1 MPTELEKNEI
11 RWAVGAIGARQQE
24 YRRYLDYYSGVH
36 PLMVSPIRLE
46 RLFGKMFR
54 DFRLNLCSSVVDA
67 LTDRL
72 HVASFSG
79 DGEEEAL
86 VIWKRNRMR
95 SRQGH
100 VHQKAVGAGDAYVL
114 VWPDAIGDPIL
125 HPQEPTEAAVD
136 YDEESPGTIKRAA
149 KLWKAA
155 EGHRLTLYYP
165 DRIEKYETP
174 MKTHGS
180 ALGAINWRERTVEGE
195 PWPLPNLYGT
205 VPMFHF
211 GNRTDV
217 GRYGVSELRDAL
229 PVQDGL
235 NKAVMDMLISGEFQ
249 AYPQRYALNIE
260 VKKDALG
267 NPINPF
273 QAGPEKMWVLTGG
286 ENVQLGQFAAA
297 DTSKL
302 MEVKQGW
309 SLDMAQVS
317 HTPAH
322 YFFLPSGL
330 VSGESQKT
338 AEQKLDS
345 KVSDRTAEFGDV
357 WAALMALAVRMS
369 RGEASAPLELDCN
382 WKNLKPRNETEEW
395 TIAGQKKALGV
406 SRRQILREQGYS
418 DEQIDQ
424 FIEERRQE
432 ADVGAGAD
440 LLEGVP
446 GGMGRMPTN

>member
-1 MPTELEKNEI
+1 MPTEEQKAEI
-11 RWAVGAIGARQQE
+11 RWAVGAIGAHQRD
-24 YRRYLDYYSGVH
+24 YRRYLDYYDGKH
-36 PLMVSPIRLE
+36 PLMVSQARLK
-46 RLFGKMFR
+46 RLFGDMFK
-54 DFRLNLCSSVVDA
+54 DFRLNLCGTVVDA

-79 DGEEEAL
+79 DGAAAQEAL
-86 VIWKRNRMR
+86 AIWKRNRMR

-100 VHQKAVGAGDAYVL
+100 VHQKAVAAGDAYVL
-114 VWPDAIGDPIL
+114 VWPDAAGEPVI
-125 HPQEPTEAAVD
+125 HPQEPTEVAVE
-136 YDEESPGTIKRAA
+136 YEEESLGRIKRAA
-149 KLWKAA
+149 KLWKDP
-155 EGHRLTLYYP
+155 GGSHCLTLYYP

-174 MKTHGS
+174 IKTHGL
-180 ALGAINWRERTVEGE
+180 ALGAANWRERTVDGE
-195 PWPLPNLYGT
+195 PWPLPNPYDA
-205 VPMFHF
+205 VPVFHF
-211 GNRTDV
+211 GNRADV
-217 GRYGVSELRDAL
+217 GRHGVSELRDAL

-260 VKKDALG
+260 VKKDVEG

-273 QAGPEKMWVLTGG
+273 KAGPEKMWVLTGG

-297 DTSKL
+297 DTTKL

-309 SLDMAQVS
+309 ALDMAQVS

-357 WAALMALAVRMS
+357 WAAVMALAVRMG
-369 RGEASAPLELDCN
+369 RGEASGPLELDCN
-382 WKNLKPRNETEEW
+382 WANKKPRIETEEW
-395 TIAGQKKALGV
+395 YVAQMKADLGV
-406 SRRQILREQGYS
+406 SRAQILREQGYS
-418 DEQIDQ
+418 DEQIEQ
-424 FIEERRQE
+424 FARERAEEGSGTE
-432 ADVGAGAD
+432 NPFGAI
-440 LLEGVP
+440 P
-446 GGMGRMPTN
+446 GGTR